1 MTQKVDETR
10 ILTEP
15 AALFDFAGISN
26 KATQKE
32 IAMHIAM
39 LGVNSTNA
47 VSLVDDENDE
57 AQGKLRYHASQ
68 CTAGIQIIGRIL
80 LDYDVL
86 IGFTPAVQ
94 ILFCVKTSE
103 PFDPKNPPALDSF
116 DKIFETR
123 GLKGFMPLTPGVIIN
138 FGQFGGLYG
147 DHDEKEDE
155 EEQCEN
161 T

>member
-1 MTQKVDETR
+1 MTQNNNETR
-10 ILTEP
+10 IFTEP
-15 AALFDFAGISN
+15 ATFFDFVGISN

-39 LGVNSTNA
+39 LGVNSANA
-47 VSLVDDENDE
+47 VSLADDENDE

-86 IGFTPAVQ
+86 IGFTPSVQ

-103 PFDPKNPPALDSF
+103 PFDPKNPPSLDSF
-116 DKIFETR
+116 DKIYA
-123 GLKGFMPLTPGVIIN
+123 TPGVKSFIPFTQGVILN
-138 FGQFGGLYG
+138 FGRFGGLYG
-147 DHDEKEDE
+147 ETEDDE
-155 EEQCEN
+155 EETEE
-161 T
+161 